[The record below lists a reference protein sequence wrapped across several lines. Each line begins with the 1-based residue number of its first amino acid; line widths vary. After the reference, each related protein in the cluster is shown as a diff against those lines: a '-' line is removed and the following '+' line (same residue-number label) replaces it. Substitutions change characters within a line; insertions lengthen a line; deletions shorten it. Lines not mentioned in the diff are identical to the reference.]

1 MSINVEEQVAY
12 WQNGAREELDTAELL
27 LNNNKVNQGLFWAH
41 LAMEKAL
48 KALVT
53 RQIQATPPFIHDLV
67 RLADLAAIPLEDEKR
82 AFLASCNRFA
92 ILGRYEVPQESLVTP
107 DEVAETWDQIKE
119 TVQWFLTL

>member
-1 MSINVEEQVAY
+1 
-12 WQNGAREELDTAELL
+12 
-27 LNNNKVNQGLFWAH
+27 
-41 LAMEKAL
+41 MEKAL

-53 RQIQATPPFIHDLV
+53 RQTQATPPFIHDLV
-67 RLADLAAIPLEDEKR
+67 RLADLAAIQLEDEKR

-107 DEVAETWDQIKE
+107 DEMAETWDQIKE